1 MRKQK
6 SGYVFGKKTVW
17 YDIAEHRKAVITMSN
32 YRQYNDEDN
41 IEVSIDLANDA
52 LYHLNQ
58 AKDRLNSAKNWGLA
72 DILGGG
78 VFITMA
84 KRNRLSEAENEMRLA
99 KYAIN
104 RLEDRLVY
112 LRKSDDLYIEMSDF
126 ATTMDYLFDNPLTD
140 IVIQSRISDAKDRVE
155 KAIVRV
161 EKILDDL
168 YAGAGEDDE
177 QDD

>member
-6 SGYVFGKKTVW
+6 SEYVFGKKTVW

-84 KRNRLSEAENEMRLA
+84 KRNRLNEAENEMRLA

-126 ATTMDYLFDNPLTD
+126 ATAMDYLFDNPLTD

>member
-1 MRKQK
+1 
-6 SGYVFGKKTVW
+6 
-17 YDIAEHRKAVITMSN
+17 MSN

-58 AKDRLNSAKNWGLA
+58 AKDRLNSAKNCGLA

-84 KRNRLSEAENEMRLA
+84 KRNRLNEAENEMRLA

-126 ATTMDYLFDNPLTD
+126 ATAMDYLFDNPLTD